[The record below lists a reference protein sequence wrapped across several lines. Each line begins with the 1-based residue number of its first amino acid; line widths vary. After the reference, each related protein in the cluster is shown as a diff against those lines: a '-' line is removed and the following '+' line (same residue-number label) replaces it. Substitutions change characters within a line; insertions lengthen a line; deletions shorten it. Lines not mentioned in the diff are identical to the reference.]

1 MESFKEKYVQA
12 CYQLKLPPNDAI
24 LHAIRDSNKKNKS
37 QESSF
42 VLNLAGCNLSV
53 TDSTVLSKCFAT
65 DTFIEEYRFTDCLL
79 SEESCKVILN
89 SLCFNK
95 TIKVLD
101 LKGNNLRSSGA
112 ELIGKLLKRTSLAE
126 LFLEWNSVGMWDTGL
141 TAVAEGLALNQTLR
155 VLDLSNNQISHQG
168 GEEIAHA
175 LKRNKQLRVLDMR
188 WNNIGVAGGRAFL
201 NALSHNKYIV
211 SLELAGNNIPS
222 DTLKAIGT
230 SVKRNVDYHSIYQD
244 HHTKT
249 QSMRQEID
257 QLNLEKSMQVSTL
270 IDQLEREKELQ
281 ESVSQSA
288 RDRMEHMRLA
298 IEDLKNENRKLK
310 EKCDSQLDQ
319 INGCRSEITEIN
331 HRAETMKLD
340 FQAKEERLL
349 KEKMEVIESNTQEK
363 AQYQSELLRRV
374 EEMQTLSNEKKEL
387 RNQVESACDEVSKVK
402 ESVKRDESSYAADK
416 KAINERHAQEKEDL
430 TNNYE
435 HQVKIANSKLA
446 KISDENERLHEEVTR
461 LKSNIM
467 NDKLRFEEESLSQR
481 AKWKQEEMAKT
492 KQYEDRIDLMLRG
505 KDELQ
510 TKLSK
515 LSVEIAETQTQLTSS
530 QKECEAT
537 KRQSEQLQQLMN
549 QRDLEHR
556 NESNRAK
563 LEVDSERR
571 VNAELKDKVASQE
584 IKIQEI
590 RSQMKDMQAEK
601 ESEKTRLQE
610 QLRSREDE
618 LKRGREEELRRAGM
632 LETALQSYISST
644 RSSYK

>member
-1 MESFKEKYVQA
+1 
-12 CYQLKLPPNDAI
+12 
-24 LHAIRDSNKKNKS
+24 
-37 QESSF
+37 
-42 VLNLAGCNLSV
+42 
-53 TDSTVLSKCFAT
+53 
-65 DTFIEEYRFTDCLL
+65 
-79 SEESCKVILN
+79 
-89 SLCFNK
+89 
-95 TIKVLD
+95 
-101 LKGNNLRSSGA
+101 
-112 ELIGKLLKRTSLAE
+112 
-126 LFLEWNSVGMWDTGL
+126 
-141 TAVAEGLALNQTLR
+141 
-155 VLDLSNNQISHQG
+155 
-168 GEEIAHA
+168 
-175 LKRNKQLRVLDMR
+175 
-188 WNNIGVAGGRAFL
+188 
-201 NALSHNKYIV
+201 
-211 SLELAGNNIPS
+211 
-222 DTLKAIGT
+222 
-230 SVKRNVDYHSIYQD
+230 
-244 HHTKT
+244 
-249 QSMRQEID
+249 
-257 QLNLEKSMQVSTL
+257 L

-310 EKCDSQLDQ
+310 ERCDSQLDQ
-319 INGCRSEITEIN
+319 INASKGEITEIN

-349 KEKMEVIESNTQEK
+349 KEKLEVIESNTQEK
-363 AQYQSELLRRV
+363 AQYQAELLRRV

-387 RNQVESACDEVSKVK
+387 RNQVESTCDEISRVK
-402 ESVKRDESSYAADK
+402 ESVKRGESSYAADK
-416 KAINERHAQEKEDL
+416 KAIIERHAQEKEDL

-435 HQVKIANSKLA
+435 HQVKVVNSKLA

-467 NDKLRFEEESLSQR
+467 NDKLRFEEENLSQR

-515 LSVEIAETQTQLTSS
+515 LSVEMAETQTQLTSS

-537 KRQSEQLQQLMN
+537 KRQCEQLQQLMN

-590 RSQMKDMQAEK
+590 RSQMRDMQTEK
-601 ESEKTRLQE
+601 ESEKSRLQE
-610 QLRSREDE
+610 QLRTREDE

-644 RSSYK
+644 RSAYK

>member
-1 MESFKEKYVQA
+1 M
-12 CYQLKLPPNDAI
+12 
-24 LHAIRDSNKKNKS
+24 
-37 QESSF
+37 
-42 VLNLAGCNLSV
+42 
-53 TDSTVLSKCFAT
+53 
-65 DTFIEEYRFTDCLL
+65 
-79 SEESCKVILN
+79 
-89 SLCFNK
+89 
-95 TIKVLD
+95 
-101 LKGNNLRSSGA
+101 
-112 ELIGKLLKRTSLAE
+112 
-126 LFLEWNSVGMWDTGL
+126 
-141 TAVAEGLALNQTLR
+141 
-155 VLDLSNNQISHQG
+155 
-168 GEEIAHA
+168 
-175 LKRNKQLRVLDMR
+175 
-188 WNNIGVAGGRAFL
+188 
-201 NALSHNKYIV
+201 
-211 SLELAGNNIPS
+211 
-222 DTLKAIGT
+222 
-230 SVKRNVDYHSIYQD
+230 
-244 HHTKT
+244 
-249 QSMRQEID
+249 
-257 QLNLEKSMQVSTL
+257 

-298 IEDLKNENRKLK
+298 IEDLKSENRKLK

-319 INGCRSEITEIN
+319 INDSRNEITEIN

-340 FQAKEERLL
+340 FQAKEEKLL
-349 KEKMEVIESNTQEK
+349 KEKMEAIESNTQEK
-363 AQYQSELLRRV
+363 AQYQAELLRRV

-387 RNQVESACDEVSKVK
+387 RNQVESACDEVSRVK

-416 KAINERHAQEKEDL
+416 KAINERHAQEKKDL
-430 TNNYE
+430 INNYE

-515 LSVEIAETQTQLTSS
+515 LSVEMAETQTQLTSS